1 MYDKNNV
8 FAKIIRKE
16 IPADIVYEDEQVL
29 AIKDIAPASPIHILV
44 LPKKAYVS
52 FHDFMNLA
60 NAAEISHFYKIVQKI
75 CADLKLDDKGYRI
88 ICNIGKDGMQTV
100 PHMHLHIVAG
110 KSLGR
115 LGSE

>member
-16 IPADIVYEDEQVL
+16 IPAEVVYEDEQVI
-29 AIKDIAPASPIHILV
+29 AIKDIAPAAPVHILV
-44 LPKKAYVS
+44 LPKKEYIS
-52 FHDFMNLA
+52 FHDFMACA
-60 NAAEISHFYKIVQKI
+60 NSEEISHFYKTVQKI
-75 CADLKLDDKGYRI
+75 CSDLKVDEKGYRI

-110 KSLGR
+110 KALGR
-115 LGSE
+115 LGS